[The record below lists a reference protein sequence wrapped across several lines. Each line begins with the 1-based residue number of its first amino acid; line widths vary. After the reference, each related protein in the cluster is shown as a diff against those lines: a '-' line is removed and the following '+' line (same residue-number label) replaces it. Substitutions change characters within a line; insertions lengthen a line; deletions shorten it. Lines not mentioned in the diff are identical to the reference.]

1 MQVSE
6 TQKHSAAATR
16 TRAKVLAA
24 TIDLIYELGLGG
36 ITHRK
41 IAERA
46 GVPLGTTTYHFES
59 LTQLI
64 ELAIRQELNADSKR
78 RKDVLQRSVAGAD
91 IVTWLLE
98 LMLPQGSDQPHILAN
113 VNVRLSEIQLTID
126 FRHLVKELQFEV
138 ESDIANLLVQS
149 GIDSSHAGTVLAL
162 LDGFLLQW
170 LIYEKP
176 LSWLSGQLSKALRDL
191 GISL

>member
-1 MQVSE
+1 MSE

-126 FRHLVKELQFEV
+126 FRHLVKKLQFEV

>member
-1 MQVSE
+1 VSE

-113 VNVRLSEIQLTID
+113 VNVRLSEIQLSID

>member
-1 MQVSE
+1 MSE

-24 TIDLIYELGLGG
+24 TIDLIYELGLCG

>member
-1 MQVSE
+1 VSE

-126 FRHLVKELQFEV
+126 FRHLVKELQV

>member
-1 MQVSE
+1 MSE

-36 ITHRK
+36 ITNRK

>member
-1 MQVSE
+1 MSE
-6 TQKHSAAATR
+6 TQIHSAAATR

-36 ITHRK
+36 VTHRK
-41 IAERA
+41 IADRA

-59 LTQLI
+59 LAQLI
-64 ELAIRQELNADSKR
+64 ELAIRQELSLDSKR

-91 IVTWLLE
+91 IVTSLLE

-113 VNVRLSEIQLTID
+113 VNVRLSEIQFSID

-138 ESDIANLLVQS
+138 ESDIANLLAQS
-149 GIDSSHAGTVLAL
+149 GIDSSHAGVVLAL

-176 LSWLSGQLSKALRDL
+176 FSWLNDQLSKALRDL

>member
-1 MQVSE
+1 MSE

-113 VNVRLSEIQLTID
+113 VNVRLSEIQLSID

>member
-1 MQVSE
+1 VSE

>member
-1 MQVSE
+1 MSE